1 MKKQDLKSLV
11 TSFPILRESIFIVL
25 LGLASISFI
34 SLISYDITD
43 PGFNTTGADDG
54 VNNYIG
60 LFGAYFSSFLFSFF
74 GLASYFLPLL
84 FLSAGITLIKGS
96 VSKIDRSLIIIRV
109 ASFCILLLSSSTLF
123 SIHVGT
129 SGYPEGSGGIS
140 GLLASAWFIEILGM
154 TGSTV
159 ILMAMMLSFLPL
171 MIGFSWLSVADSV
184 GTLLLYLMNK
194 IFELFSLLLSTL
206 QGQLKER
213 AIKKAQ
219 TTKHE
224 ISEAIKKPL
233 KEKVV
238 NKIKKNAKKKEPKI
252 KIEKSAPPIEESKK
266 ASEQRQ
272 VKMFDSS
279 IESIIP
285 DLNLLDE
292 APVQQQG
299 ASKESLEA
307 LSSLLEL
314 KLKDFGITA
323 TVEEVLPGPIVTRFE
338 INPAAGV
345 KVNQI
350 SNLSKDLAR
359 SLSVSSVR
367 IVEVIEGKSFI
378 GIEIPNEKRD
388 LVTLGEIL
396 RSRTFEDFSS
406 PLTIALGKDIAGNP
420 IVADLQKMP
429 HLLIA
434 GTTGSGKSV
443 GINAMIISLLYKSTP
458 RDVRMILIDPKM
470 LELSVYE
477 GIPHLLSPVV
487 TDMKQAANALRW
499 CVVEMERRYKL
510 MSKLKVRNLK
520 GLNQKIEDAIASGQP
535 IKDPLFDPTK
545 EVQTTENIEAP
556 DLEPQ
561 PNIVV
566 VVDEL
571 ADMMITVGKKVEQLI
586 SRLAAKARASGIHMI
601 IATQRPSVDV
611 ITGLIKANIPSRIA
625 FQVSAKVD
633 SRTILDQM
641 GAENLLGNG
650 DMLYIPPGSSTP
662 ARVHGAFV
670 SDEEVNAVS
679 ADLQSK
685 SQPVFIDE
693 VTSGQMETP
702 IPGDVSSSDGDGDSE
717 ADPLFDEAVALVTES
732 RNASIS
738 SVQRKLRIG
747 YNRAARIVEK
757 MEEIGIV
764 GELESNGRREVLAP
778 PPPEV

>member
-1 MKKQDLKSLV
+1 M
-11 TSFPILRESIFIVL
+11 TSFSMIRESIFIVL

-34 SLISYDITD
+34 SLVSYDISD
-43 PGFNTTGADDG
+43 PGFSTTGSSDG

-74 GLASYFLPLL
+74 GIASYFLPVL
-84 FLSAGITLIKGS
+84 FLSAGVTLIKTS
-96 VSKIDRSLIIIRV
+96 VNKIDKSLVIIRV
-109 ASFCILLLSSSTLF
+109 FSFLMLLLSSSTLF
-123 SIHVGT
+123 SIHIGIN
-129 SGYPEGSGGIS
+129 SFPEGSGGVS
-140 GLLASAWFIEILGM
+140 GLLISAWFIQKLGL

-159 ILMAMMLSFLPL
+159 LLMALILSFLPL
-171 MIGFSWLSVADSV
+171 MVGFSYIKVADFI
-184 GTLLLYLMNK
+184 GTFLLLLMKK
-194 IFELFSLLLSTL
+194 IFDLVSKFSSTM
-206 QGQLKER
+206 KEKQNER
-213 AIKKAQ
+213 VKKKAE
-219 TTKHE
+219 KPIKE
-224 ISEAIKKPL
+224 IKEPIKKPL

-238 NKIKKNAKKKEPKI
+238 NRLKKGSKKKESNI
-252 KIEKSAPPIEESKK
+252 KIEKSAPPIEESKR
-266 ASEQRQ
+266 AAEQRQ
-272 VKMFDSS
+272 AKLFDSS
-279 IESIIP
+279 SESIIP
-285 DLNLLDE
+285 DLNLLNE
-292 APVQQQG
+292 APAQQQG
-299 ASKESLEA
+299 ASKDSLEA

-323 TVEEVLPGPIVTRFE
+323 TVEEILPGPIVTRFE
-338 INPAAGV
+338 INPAPGV
-345 KVNQI
+345 KVSQI

-388 LVTLGEIL
+388 LVVLGEIL
-396 RSRTFEDFSS
+396 RSRTFEDYSS
-406 PLTIALGKDIAGNP
+406 SLTIALGKDIAGNP

-443 GINAMIISLLYKSTP
+443 GINAMIISLLYKSSP

-470 LELSVYE
+470 LELSVYG
-477 GIPHLLSPVV
+477 GIPHLLCPVV
-487 TDMKQAANALRW
+487 TDMKEAANALRW

-535 IKDPLFDPTK
+535 IKDPLFDPKK
-545 EVQTTENIEAP
+545 EVQTTENIEPP
-556 DLEPQ
+556 DLEPL

-650 DMLYIPPGSSTP
+650 DMLYIPPGSSSP
-662 ARVHGAFV
+662 VRVHGAFV
-670 SDEEVNAVS
+670 SDDEVNAVS
-679 ADLQSK
+679 GDLQSK

-693 VTSGQMETP
+693 VTSGQLETP
-702 IPGDVSSSDGDGDSE
+702 IPGEAQSNDGDSDSE
-717 ADPLFDEAVALVTES
+717 SDPLFDEAVALVTES

-764 GELESNGRREVLAP
+764 GELESNGKREVLAP
-778 PPPEV
+778 PPPED

>member
-1 MKKQDLKSLV
+1 M
-11 TSFPILRESIFIVL
+11 LRESVFIVL
-25 LGLASISFI
+25 LGLGLISFI
-34 SLISYDITD
+34 SLVSYDITD
-43 PGFNTTGADDG
+43 PGFSTTGTS
-54 VNNYIG
+54 VELNNYIG

-84 FLSAGITLIKGS
+84 FLSAGINLISSDRKKINRS
-96 VSKIDRSLIIIRV
+96 VIVIRV
-109 ASFCILLLSSSTLF
+109 LSFFILLLSSSTLF
-123 SIHVGT
+123 SIHIGIN
-129 SGYPEGSGGIS
+129 GFPEGSGGVL
-140 GLLASAWFIEILGM
+140 GLLVSAWFIESLGL

-159 ILMAMMLSFLPL
+159 ILVAMILSFMPL
-171 MIGFSWLSVADSV
+171 MIGFSWLKV
-184 GTLLLYLMNK
+184 GDFIGIHLLYLMDK
-194 IFELFSLLLSTL
+194 IAEILSKLLSAT
-206 QGQLKER
+206 QGRLKEN
-213 AIKKAQ
+213 AIKKEQ
-219 TTKHE
+219 TSQKDPIE
-224 ISEAIKKPL
+224 SIKKPL

-238 NKIKKNAKKKEPKI
+238 QKIKQSAKKKETNI
-252 KIEKSAPPIEESKK
+252 KIEKSAPPIEESKR

-279 IESIIP
+279 TESIIP
-285 DLNLLDE
+285 DLNLLNE
-292 APVQQQG
+292 APAQQQG
-299 ASKESLEA
+299 ASKESIEA

-314 KLKDFGITA
+314 KLKDFGIIA
-323 TVEEVLPGPIVTRFE
+323 TVEEVLKGPIVTRFE

-345 KVNQI
+345 KVSQI

-367 IVEVIEGKSFI
+367 VVEVIEGKSFI
-378 GIEIPNEKRD
+378 GIEIPNETRD

-406 PLTIALGKDIAGNP
+406 SLTIALGKDIAGNP

-443 GINAMIISLLYKSTP
+443 GINAIIISLLYKSTP
-458 RDVRMILIDPKM
+458 RNVRMILIDPKM

-477 GIPHLLSPVV
+477 GIPHLLCPVV

-520 GLNQKIEDAIASGQP
+520 GLNQKIEDAIASGKP
-535 IKDPLFDPTK
+535 IKDPLFDPKK

-556 DLEPQ
+556 DLEPL

-571 ADMMITVGKKVEQLI
+571 SDLMIQVGKKVEQLI

-662 ARVHGAFV
+662 GRVHGAFV

-679 ADLQSK
+679 DDLQSK
-685 SQPVFIDE
+685 SQPIFNDE
-693 VTSGQMETP
+693 VTSGQLDTP
-702 IPGDVSSSDGDGDSE
+702 IPGDATSSGGEGDSE
-717 ADPLFDEAVALVTES
+717 SDPLFDEAVALVTES

-778 PPPEV
+778 PPPED

>member
-1 MKKQDLKSLV
+1 M
-11 TSFPILRESIFIVL
+11 TSFSILRESIFIVL

-34 SLISYDITD
+34 SLFSYDIND
-43 PGFNTTGADDG
+43 AGFNTTGSNSE

-84 FLSAGITLIKGS
+84 FLSAGITLIQGA
-96 VSKIDRSLIIIRV
+96 VSKIDRALIVIRV
-109 ASFCILLLSSSTLF
+109 LSFFILLISSSTLF
-123 SIHVGT
+123 SIHIGLDNL
-129 SGYPEGSGGIS
+129 SEGSGGIT
-140 GLLASAWFIEILGM
+140 GLLFSSWFIENLGL

-159 ILMAMMLSFLPL
+159 ILMAVILSFLPL
-171 MIGFSWLSVADSV
+171 MVGFSWLKVSDFLGVH
-184 GTLLLYLMNK
+184 LIKFINK
-194 IFELFSLLLSTL
+194 TFEVFSKLLSMI
-206 QGQLKER
+206 QDKKKER
-213 AIKKAQ
+213 LKNKAQ
-219 TTKHE
+219 APK
-224 ISEAIKKPL
+224 SELKKEIKKPL

-238 NKIKKNAKKKEPKI
+238 NKLKKSSNKIETKI
-252 KIEKSAPPIEESKK
+252 KIEKTAPPIEESKK
-266 ASEQRQ
+266 ATEQRQ

-279 IESIIP
+279 SESIIP
-285 DLNLLDE
+285 DLSILNE
-292 APVQQQG
+292 APAQQQG

-307 LSSLLEL
+307 LSGLLEL

-338 INPAAGV
+338 INPAPGV
-345 KVNQI
+345 KVSQI

-378 GIEIPNEKRD
+378 GIEIPNEQRD
-388 LVTLGEIL
+388 LVVLGEIL
-396 RSRTFEDFSS
+396 RSKTFEDFSS

-470 LELSVYE
+470 LELSVYG
-477 GIPHLLSPVV
+477 GIPHLLCPVV
-487 TDMKQAANALRW
+487 TDMKEAANALRW

-520 GLNQKIEDAIASGQP
+520 GLNQKIEDAIASGEP
-535 IKDPLFDPTK
+535 IKDPLFDPKK
-545 EVQTTENIEAP
+545 EVQTTDNIEPP
-556 DLEPQ
+556 DLEPL

-650 DMLYIPPGSSTP
+650 DMLYIPPGSSSP
-662 ARVHGAFV
+662 VRVHGAFV
-670 SDEEVNAVS
+670 SDDEVNAVS
-679 ADLQSK
+679 GDLQSK

-693 VTSGQMETP
+693 VTTGQLETP
-702 IPGDVSSSDGDGDSE
+702 IPGEAPSTDADGDSE
-717 ADPLFDEAVALVTES
+717 SDPLFDEAVALVTES

-764 GELESNGRREVLAP
+764 GELESNGKREVLAP
-778 PPPEV
+778 PPPEN

>member
-1 MKKQDLKSLV
+1 M
-11 TSFPILRESIFIVL
+11 IRESIFIVL

-34 SLISYDITD
+34 SLVSYDISD
-43 PGFNTTGADDG
+43 PGFSTTGSSDG

-74 GLASYFLPLL
+74 GIASYFLPVL
-84 FLSAGITLIKGS
+84 FLSAGVTLIKTS
-96 VSKIDRSLIIIRV
+96 VNKIDKSLVIIRV
-109 ASFCILLLSSSTLF
+109 VSFLMLLLSSSTLF
-123 SIHVGT
+123 SIHIGIN
-129 SGYPEGSGGIS
+129 SFPEGSGGVS
-140 GLLASAWFIEILGM
+140 GLLISAWFIQKLGL

-159 ILMAMMLSFLPL
+159 LLMALILSFLPL
-171 MIGFSWLSVADSV
+171 MVGFSYIKVADFI
-184 GTLLLYLMNK
+184 GTFLLLLMKK
-194 IFELFSLLLSTL
+194 IFDLVSKFSSTI
-206 QGQLKER
+206 KEKQNER
-213 AIKKAQ
+213 IKKKAE
-219 TTKHE
+219 KPIKE
-224 ISEAIKKPL
+224 IKEPIKKPL

-238 NKIKKNAKKKEPKI
+238 NKLKKGSKKKESNI
-252 KIEKSAPPIEESKK
+252 KIEKSAPPIEESKR
-266 ASEQRQ
+266 AAEQRQ
-272 VKMFDSS
+272 AKLFDSS
-279 IESIIP
+279 SESIIP
-285 DLNLLDE
+285 DLNLLNE
-292 APVQQQG
+292 APAQQQG
-299 ASKESLEA
+299 ASKDSLEA

-323 TVEEVLPGPIVTRFE
+323 TVEEILPGPIVTRFE
-338 INPAAGV
+338 INPAPGV
-345 KVNQI
+345 KVSQI

-388 LVTLGEIL
+388 LVVLGEIL
-396 RSRTFEDFSS
+396 RSRTFEDYSS
-406 PLTIALGKDIAGNP
+406 SLTIALGKDIAGNP

-443 GINAMIISLLYKSTP
+443 GINAMIISLLYKSSP

-470 LELSVYE
+470 LELSVYG
-477 GIPHLLSPVV
+477 GIPHLLCPVV
-487 TDMKQAANALRW
+487 TDMKEAANALRW

-535 IKDPLFDPTK
+535 IKDPLFDPKK
-545 EVQTTENIEAP
+545 EVQTTENIEPP
-556 DLEPQ
+556 DLEPL

-650 DMLYIPPGSSTP
+650 DMLYIPPGSSSP
-662 ARVHGAFV
+662 VRVHGAFV
-670 SDEEVNAVS
+670 SDDEVNAVS
-679 ADLQSK
+679 GDLQSK

-693 VTSGQMETP
+693 VTSGQLETP
-702 IPGDVSSSDGDGDSE
+702 IPGEAQSNDGDSDSE
-717 ADPLFDEAVALVTES
+717 SDPLFDEAVALVTES

-764 GELESNGRREVLAP
+764 GELESNGKREVLAP
-778 PPPEV
+778 PPPED

>member
-1 MKKQDLKSLV
+1 M
-11 TSFPILRESIFIVL
+11 TSFSILRESIFIVL
-25 LGLASISFI
+25 LGFASISFI
-34 SLISYDITD
+34 SLLSYDLSD
-43 PGFNTTGADDG
+43 PGFNTTGTNEG

-60 LFGAYFSSFLFSFF
+60 VFGAYFSSFLFSFF

-84 FLSAGITLIKGS
+84 FLSAGITLIKDA
-96 VSKIDRSLIIIRV
+96 VSKIDRTLIAIRV
-109 ASFCILLLSSSTLF
+109 VSFLVLLLSSSTLF
-123 SIHVGT
+123 SIHIGLDAF
-129 SGYPEGSGGIS
+129 PEGSGGIS
-140 GLLASAWFIEILGM
+140 GLLVSGWFIENLGL

-159 ILMAMMLSFLPL
+159 ILMAMILSFLPL
-171 MIGFSWLSVADSV
+171 MIGFSWLKVADFIGV
-184 GTLLLYLMNK
+184 HLLLLINK
-194 IFELFSLLLSTL
+194 ILDLFSELLSGI
-206 QGQLKER
+206 QEKQKESS
-213 AIKKAQ
+213 IKKVSTA
-219 TTKHE
+219 K
-224 ISEAIKKPL
+224 SEAEEPLKKPL
-233 KEKVV
+233 KEKMVD
-238 NKIKKNAKKKEPKI
+238 KLKKSAKKKESKI

-266 ASEQRQ
+266 VTEQRQ

-279 IESIIP
+279 SESIIP
-285 DLNLLDE
+285 DLNLLDK
-292 APVQQQG
+292 ATAQQQG

-314 KLKDFGITA
+314 KLKDFGIIA

-338 INPAAGV
+338 INPAPGV
-345 KVNQI
+345 KVSQI

-367 IVEVIEGKSFI
+367 VVEVIEGKSFV

-396 RSRTFEDFSS
+396 RSKTFEEFSS

-443 GINAMIISLLYKSTP
+443 GINAMIISLIYKSTP
-458 RDVRMILIDPKM
+458 KDVRMILIDPKM
-470 LELSVYE
+470 LELSVYG
-477 GIPHLLSPVV
+477 GIPHLLCPVV
-487 TDMKQAANALRW
+487 TDMKEAANALRW

-535 IKDPLFDPTK
+535 IKDPLFDPKK
-545 EVQTTENIEAP
+545 EVQTTENIEPP
-556 DLEPQ
+556 DLEPV

-662 ARVHGAFV
+662 GRVHGAFV

-679 ADLQSK
+679 TDLQSK

-702 IPGDVSSSDGDGDSE
+702 IPGDAPTSDSEGDSE
-717 ADPLFDEAVALVTES
+717 KDPLFDEAVALVTES

-764 GELESNGRREVLAP
+764 GELESNGKREVLAP
-778 PPPEV
+778 PPPED

>member
-1 MKKQDLKSLV
+1 M
-11 TSFPILRESIFIVL
+11 LRESVFIVL
-25 LGLASISFI
+25 LGLGLISFI
-34 SLISYDITD
+34 SLVSYDITD
-43 PGFNTTGADDG
+43 PGFSTTGTS
-54 VNNYIG
+54 VELNNYIG

-84 FLSAGITLIKGS
+84 FLSAGIHLISGDRNKINGS
-96 VSKIDRSLIIIRV
+96 VIAIRV
-109 ASFCILLLSSSTLF
+109 LSFFVLLLSSSTLF
-123 SIHVGT
+123 SIHIGIN
-129 SGYPEGSGGIS
+129 GFPEGSGGVL
-140 GLLASAWFIEILGM
+140 GLLVSAWFIESLGL

-159 ILMAMMLSFLPL
+159 ILVAMILSFMPL
-171 MIGFSWLSVADSV
+171 MIGFSWLKV
-184 GTLLLYLMNK
+184 GDFIGIHLLYLMGK
-194 IFELFSLLLSTL
+194 IADILSKLLSAI
-206 QGQLKER
+206 QGRLKER
-213 AIKKAQ
+213 ARKKEQASQKDPIK
-219 TTKHE
+219 
-224 ISEAIKKPL
+224 SIKKPL

-238 NKIKKNAKKKEPKI
+238 QKIKQSAKKKETNI
-252 KIEKSAPPIEESKK
+252 KIEKSAPPIEESKR

-279 IESIIP
+279 TDSIIP
-285 DLNLLDE
+285 DLNLLNE
-292 APVQQQG
+292 APAQQQG
-299 ASKESLEA
+299 ASKESIEA

-314 KLKDFGITA
+314 KLKDFGIIA
-323 TVEEVLPGPIVTRFE
+323 TVEEVLKGPIVTRFE

-345 KVNQI
+345 KVSQI

-367 IVEVIEGKSFI
+367 VVEVIEGKSFI
-378 GIEIPNEKRD
+378 GIEIPNETRD

-396 RSRTFEDFSS
+396 RSRTFEDRSS
-406 PLTIALGKDIAGNP
+406 SLTIALGKDIAGNP

-443 GINAMIISLLYKSTP
+443 GINAIIISLLYKSTP
-458 RDVRMILIDPKM
+458 RNVRMILIDPKM

-477 GIPHLLSPVV
+477 GIPHLLCPVV

-535 IKDPLFDPTK
+535 IKDPLFDPKK

-556 DLEPQ
+556 DLEPL

-571 ADMMITVGKKVEQLI
+571 SDLMIQVGKKVEQLI

-662 ARVHGAFV
+662 GRVHGAFV

-679 ADLQSK
+679 DDLQSK
-685 SQPVFIDE
+685 SQPIFNDE
-693 VTSGQMETP
+693 VTSGQLETP
-702 IPGDVSSSDGDGDSE
+702 IPGDAPTSGGEGDSE
-717 ADPLFDEAVALVTES
+717 SDPLFDEAVALVTES

-778 PPPEV
+778 PPPED

>member
-1 MKKQDLKSLV
+1 M

-34 SLISYDITD
+34 SLISYGITD

-443 GINAMIISLLYKSTP
+443 G
-458 RDVRMILIDPKM
+458 
-470 LELSVYE
+470 
-477 GIPHLLSPVV
+477 
-487 TDMKQAANALRW
+487 
-499 CVVEMERRYKL
+499 
-510 MSKLKVRNLK
+510 
-520 GLNQKIEDAIASGQP
+520 
-535 IKDPLFDPTK
+535 
-545 EVQTTENIEAP
+545 
-556 DLEPQ
+556 
-561 PNIVV
+561 
-566 VVDEL
+566 
-571 ADMMITVGKKVEQLI
+571 
-586 SRLAAKARASGIHMI
+586 
-601 IATQRPSVDV
+601 
-611 ITGLIKANIPSRIA
+611 
-625 FQVSAKVD
+625 
-633 SRTILDQM
+633 
-641 GAENLLGNG
+641 
-650 DMLYIPPGSSTP
+650 
-662 ARVHGAFV
+662 
-670 SDEEVNAVS
+670 
-679 ADLQSK
+679 
-685 SQPVFIDE
+685 
-693 VTSGQMETP
+693 
-702 IPGDVSSSDGDGDSE
+702 
-717 ADPLFDEAVALVTES
+717 
-732 RNASIS
+732 
-738 SVQRKLRIG
+738 
-747 YNRAARIVEK
+747 
-757 MEEIGIV
+757 
-764 GELESNGRREVLAP
+764 
-778 PPPEV
+778 

>member
-1 MKKQDLKSLV
+1 M
-11 TSFPILRESIFIVL
+11 
-25 LGLASISFI
+25 
-34 SLISYDITD
+34 
-43 PGFNTTGADDG
+43 
-54 VNNYIG
+54 
-60 LFGAYFSSFLFSFF
+60 
-74 GLASYFLPLL
+74 
-84 FLSAGITLIKGS
+84 
-96 VSKIDRSLIIIRV
+96 
-109 ASFCILLLSSSTLF
+109 ILLRNLN
-123 SIHVGT
+123 
-129 SGYPEGSGGIS
+129 
-140 GLLASAWFIEILGM
+140 LL
-154 TGSTV
+154 
-159 ILMAMMLSFLPL
+159 
-171 MIGFSWLSVADSV
+171 
-184 GTLLLYLMNK
+184 
-194 IFELFSLLLSTL
+194 
-206 QGQLKER
+206 
-213 AIKKAQ
+213 
-219 TTKHE
+219 
-224 ISEAIKKPL
+224 
-233 KEKVV
+233 
-238 NKIKKNAKKKEPKI
+238 KKKESKI

-266 ASEQRQ
+266 VTEQRQ

-279 IESIIP
+279 SESIIP
-285 DLNLLDE
+285 DLNLLDK
-292 APVQQQG
+292 APAQQQG
-299 ASKESLEA
+299 LSKESLEA

-314 KLKDFGITA
+314 KLKDFGIIA

-338 INPAAGV
+338 ISPAPGV
-345 KVNQI
+345 KVSQI

-367 IVEVIEGKSFI
+367 VVEVIEGKSFV

-396 RSRTFEDFSS
+396 RSKTFEEFSS

-458 RDVRMILIDPKM
+458 KDVRMILIDPKM
-470 LELSVYE
+470 LELSVYG
-477 GIPHLLSPVV
+477 GIPHLLCPVV
-487 TDMKQAANALRW
+487 TDMKEAANALRW

-535 IKDPLFDPTK
+535 IKDPLFDPKK
-545 EVQTTENIEAP
+545 EVQTTENIEPP
-556 DLEPQ
+556 DLEPV

-650 DMLYIPPGSSTP
+650 DMLYIPPGSSSP
-662 ARVHGAFV
+662 GRVHGAFV

-693 VTSGQMETP
+693 VTSGQLETP
-702 IPGDVSSSDGDGDSE
+702 IPGEASSSNGDDDSE
-717 ADPLFDEAVALVTES
+717 SDPLFDEAVALVTES

-764 GELESNGRREVLAP
+764 GELESNGKREVLAP
-778 PPPEV
+778 PPPED

>member
-1 MKKQDLKSLV
+1 MVDKLKK
-11 TSFPILRESIFIVL
+11 
-25 LGLASISFI
+25 
-34 SLISYDITD
+34 
-43 PGFNTTGADDG
+43 
-54 VNNYIG
+54 
-60 LFGAYFSSFLFSFF
+60 
-74 GLASYFLPLL
+74 
-84 FLSAGITLIKGS
+84 
-96 VSKIDRSLIIIRV
+96 
-109 ASFCILLLSSSTLF
+109 ST
-123 SIHVGT
+123 
-129 SGYPEGSGGIS
+129 
-140 GLLASAWFIEILGM
+140 
-154 TGSTV
+154 
-159 ILMAMMLSFLPL
+159 
-171 MIGFSWLSVADSV
+171 
-184 GTLLLYLMNK
+184 
-194 IFELFSLLLSTL
+194 
-206 QGQLKER
+206 
-213 AIKKAQ
+213 
-219 TTKHE
+219 
-224 ISEAIKKPL
+224 
-233 KEKVV
+233 
-238 NKIKKNAKKKEPKI
+238 KKKESKI

-266 ASEQRQ
+266 VTEQRQ

-279 IESIIP
+279 SKSIIP
-285 DLNLLDE
+285 DLNLLDK
-292 APVQQQG
+292 APAQQQG

-314 KLKDFGITA
+314 KLKDFGIIA

-338 INPAAGV
+338 INPAPGV
-345 KVNQI
+345 KVSQI

-367 IVEVIEGKSFI
+367 VVEVIEGKSFV

-396 RSRTFEDFSS
+396 RSKTFEEFSS

-458 RDVRMILIDPKM
+458 KDVRMILIDPKM
-470 LELSVYE
+470 LELSVYG
-477 GIPHLLSPVV
+477 GIPHLLCPVV
-487 TDMKQAANALRW
+487 TDMKEAANALRW

-535 IKDPLFDPTK
+535 IKDPLFDPKK
-545 EVQTTENIEAP
+545 EVQTTENIEPP
-556 DLEPQ
+556 DLEPV

-662 ARVHGAFV
+662 GRVHGAFV

-679 ADLQSK
+679 TDLQSK

-702 IPGDVSSSDGDGDSE
+702 IPGDAPTSDSEGDSE
-717 ADPLFDEAVALVTES
+717 KDPLFDEAVALVTES

-764 GELESNGRREVLAP
+764 GELESNGKREVLAP
-778 PPPEV
+778 PPPED

>member
-1 MKKQDLKSLV
+1 M
-11 TSFPILRESIFIVL
+11 LRESVFIVL
-25 LGLASISFI
+25 LGLGLISFI
-34 SLISYDITD
+34 SLVSYDITD
-43 PGFNTTGADDG
+43 PGFSTTGTS
-54 VNNYIG
+54 VELNNYIG

-84 FLSAGITLIKGS
+84 FLSAGINLISSDRKKINRS
-96 VSKIDRSLIIIRV
+96 VIAIRV
-109 ASFCILLLSSSTLF
+109 LSFFILLLSSSTLF
-123 SIHVGT
+123 SIHIGIN
-129 SGYPEGSGGIS
+129 GFPEGSGGVL
-140 GLLASAWFIEILGM
+140 GLLVSAWFIESLGL

-159 ILMAMMLSFLPL
+159 ILVAMILSFMPL
-171 MIGFSWLSVADSV
+171 MIGFSWLKV
-184 GTLLLYLMNK
+184 GDFIGIHLLYLMGK
-194 IFELFSLLLSTL
+194 IADILSKLLSAIR
-206 QGQLKER
+206 GRLKEK
-213 AIKKAQ
+213 AKKKEQASQKDPIK
-219 TTKHE
+219 
-224 ISEAIKKPL
+224 SIKKPL

-238 NKIKKNAKKKEPKI
+238 QKIKQSAKKKETNI
-252 KIEKSAPPIEESKK
+252 KIEKSAPPIEESKR

-279 IESIIP
+279 TDSIIP
-285 DLNLLDE
+285 DLNLLNE
-292 APVQQQG
+292 APAQQQG
-299 ASKESLEA
+299 ASKESIEA

-314 KLKDFGITA
+314 KLKDFGIIA
-323 TVEEVLPGPIVTRFE
+323 TVEEVLKGPIVTRFE

-345 KVNQI
+345 KVSQI

-367 IVEVIEGKSFI
+367 VVEVIEGKSFI
-378 GIEIPNEKRD
+378 GIEIPNETRD

-396 RSRTFEDFSS
+396 RSRTFEDRSS
-406 PLTIALGKDIAGNP
+406 SLTIALGKDIAGNP

-443 GINAMIISLLYKSTP
+443 GINAIIISLLYKSTP
-458 RDVRMILIDPKM
+458 RNVRMILIDPKM

-477 GIPHLLSPVV
+477 GIPHLLCPVV

-520 GLNQKIEDAIASGQP
+520 GLNQKIEDAIASGKP
-535 IKDPLFDPTK
+535 IKDPLFDPKK

-556 DLEPQ
+556 DLEPL

-571 ADMMITVGKKVEQLI
+571 SDLMIQVGKKVEQLI

-662 ARVHGAFV
+662 GRVHGAFV

-679 ADLQSK
+679 DDLQSK
-685 SQPVFIDE
+685 SQPIFNDE
-693 VTSGQMETP
+693 VTSGQLDTP
-702 IPGDVSSSDGDGDSE
+702 IPGDATSSGGEGDSE
-717 ADPLFDEAVALVTES
+717 SDPLFDEAVALVTES

-778 PPPEV
+778 PPPED

>member
-1 MKKQDLKSLV
+1 M
-11 TSFPILRESIFIVL
+11 TSFSMIRESIFIVL

-34 SLISYDITD
+34 SLVSYDISD
-43 PGFNTTGADDG
+43 PGFSTTGSSDG

-74 GLASYFLPLL
+74 GIASYFLPVL
-84 FLSAGITLIKGS
+84 FLSAGVTLIKTS
-96 VSKIDRSLIIIRV
+96 VNKIDKSLVIIRV
-109 ASFCILLLSSSTLF
+109 VSFLMLLLSSSTLF
-123 SIHVGT
+123 SIHIGIN
-129 SGYPEGSGGIS
+129 SFPEGSGGVS
-140 GLLASAWFIEILGM
+140 GLLISAWFIQKLGL

-159 ILMAMMLSFLPL
+159 FLMALILSFLPL
-171 MIGFSWLSVADSV
+171 MVGFSYIKVADFI
-184 GTLLLYLMNK
+184 GTFLLLLMKK
-194 IFELFSLLLSTL
+194 IFDLLSKFSSTM
-206 QGQLKER
+206 KEKQNER
-213 AIKKAQ
+213 IKKKAE
-219 TTKHE
+219 KPIKE
-224 ISEAIKKPL
+224 IKEPIKKPL

-238 NKIKKNAKKKEPKI
+238 NKLKKGSKKKESNI
-252 KIEKSAPPIEESKK
+252 KIEKSAPPIEESKR
-266 ASEQRQ
+266 AAEQRQ
-272 VKMFDSS
+272 AKLFDSS
-279 IESIIP
+279 SESIIP
-285 DLNLLDE
+285 DLNLLNE
-292 APVQQQG
+292 APAQQQG
-299 ASKESLEA
+299 ASKDSLEA

-323 TVEEVLPGPIVTRFE
+323 TVEEILPGPIVTRFE
-338 INPAAGV
+338 INPAPGV
-345 KVNQI
+345 KVSQI

-388 LVTLGEIL
+388 LVVLGEIL
-396 RSRTFEDFSS
+396 RSRTFEDYSS
-406 PLTIALGKDIAGNP
+406 SLTIALGKDIAGNP

-443 GINAMIISLLYKSTP
+443 GINAMIISLLYKSSP

-470 LELSVYE
+470 LELSVYG
-477 GIPHLLSPVV
+477 GIPHLLCPVV
-487 TDMKQAANALRW
+487 TDMKEAANALRW

-535 IKDPLFDPTK
+535 IKDPLFDPKK
-545 EVQTTENIEAP
+545 EVQTTENIEPP
-556 DLEPQ
+556 DLEPL

-650 DMLYIPPGSSTP
+650 DMLYIPPGSSSP
-662 ARVHGAFV
+662 VRVHGAFV
-670 SDEEVNAVS
+670 SDDEVNAVS
-679 ADLQSK
+679 GDLQSK

-693 VTSGQMETP
+693 VTSGQLETP
-702 IPGDVSSSDGDGDSE
+702 IPGEAQSNDGDSDSE
-717 ADPLFDEAVALVTES
+717 SDPLFDEAVALVTES

-764 GELESNGRREVLAP
+764 GELESNGKREVLAP
-778 PPPEV
+778 PPPED

>member
-1 MKKQDLKSLV
+1 M
-11 TSFPILRESIFIVL
+11 L
-25 LGLASISFI
+25 LI
-34 SLISYDITD
+34 
-43 PGFNTTGADDG
+43 
-54 VNNYIG
+54 
-60 LFGAYFSSFLFSFF
+60 
-74 GLASYFLPLL
+74 
-84 FLSAGITLIKGS
+84 
-96 VSKIDRSLIIIRV
+96 
-109 ASFCILLLSSSTLF
+109 SSSTLF
-123 SIHVGT
+123 SIHIGLEKL
-129 SGYPEGSGGIS
+129 SEGSGGIT
-140 GLLASAWFIEILGM
+140 GLLIASWFIENLGL

-159 ILMAMMLSFLPL
+159 ILVALILSFLPL
-171 MIGFSWLSVADSV
+171 MVGFSWLKVADFL
-184 GTLLLYLMNK
+184 GTHLIVIINK
-194 IFELFSLLLSTL
+194 AFELFSKFLSVI
-206 QGQLKER
+206 QDKKKER
-213 AIKKAQ
+213 SINKAQ
-219 TTKHE
+219 KPKPE
-224 ISEAIKKPL
+224 ENQEVKKPL
-233 KEKVV
+233 KEQVV
-238 NKIKKNAKKKEPKI
+238 SKLKKTSKKKESKI
-252 KIEKSAPPIEESKK
+252 RIEKSAPPIEESKK

-279 IESIIP
+279 SESIIP
-285 DLNLLDE
+285 DLSLLDE
-292 APVQQQG
+292 ASVQQQG

-338 INPAAGV
+338 INPAPGV
-345 KVNQI
+345 KVSQI

-359 SLSVSSVR
+359 SLSVTSVR
-367 IVEVIEGKSFI
+367 VVEVIEGKSFI

-388 LVTLGEIL
+388 IVVLGEIL
-396 RSRTFEDFSS
+396 RSRTFEDNSS

-470 LELSVYE
+470 LELSVYG
-477 GIPHLLSPVV
+477 GIPHLLCPVV
-487 TDMKQAANALRW
+487 TDMKEAANALRW

-520 GLNQKIEDAIASGQP
+520 GLNQKIEEAIASGQP
-535 IKDPLFDPTK
+535 IKDPLFDPKK
-545 EVQTTENIEAP
+545 EVKTSENIEPP
-556 DLEPQ
+556 DLEPL

-650 DMLYIPPGSSTP
+650 DMLYIPPGSSSP

-693 VTSGQMETP
+693 VTSGQLETP
-702 IPGDVSSSDGDGDSE
+702 IPGEASGSNSDDDSE
-717 ADPLFDEAVALVTES
+717 SDPLFDEAVALVTES

-764 GELESNGRREVLAP
+764 GELESNGKREVLAP
-778 PPPEV
+778 PPPED

>member
-1 MKKQDLKSLV
+1 M
-11 TSFPILRESIFIVL
+11 IRESIFIVL

-34 SLISYDITD
+34 SLVSYDISD
-43 PGFNTTGADDG
+43 PGFSTTGSSDG

-74 GLASYFLPLL
+74 GIASYFLPVL
-84 FLSAGITLIKGS
+84 FLSAGVTLIKTS
-96 VSKIDRSLIIIRV
+96 VNKIDKSLVIIRV
-109 ASFCILLLSSSTLF
+109 VSFLMLLLSSSTLF
-123 SIHVGT
+123 SIHIGIN
-129 SGYPEGSGGIS
+129 SFPEGSGGVS
-140 GLLASAWFIEILGM
+140 GLLISAWFIQKLGL

-159 ILMAMMLSFLPL
+159 LLMALILSFLPL
-171 MIGFSWLSVADSV
+171 MVGFSYIKVADFI
-184 GTLLLYLMNK
+184 GTFLLLLMKK
-194 IFELFSLLLSTL
+194 IFDLVSKFSSTM
-206 QGQLKER
+206 KEKQNER
-213 AIKKAQ
+213 VKKKAE
-219 TTKHE
+219 KPIKE
-224 ISEAIKKPL
+224 IKEPIKKPL

-238 NKIKKNAKKKEPKI
+238 NKLKKGSKKKESNI
-252 KIEKSAPPIEESKK
+252 KIEKSAPPIEESKR
-266 ASEQRQ
+266 AAEQRQ
-272 VKMFDSS
+272 AKLFDSS
-279 IESIIP
+279 SESIIP
-285 DLNLLDE
+285 DLNLLNE
-292 APVQQQG
+292 APAQQQG
-299 ASKESLEA
+299 ASKDSLEA

-323 TVEEVLPGPIVTRFE
+323 TVEEILPGPIVTRFE
-338 INPAAGV
+338 INPAPGV
-345 KVNQI
+345 KVSQI

-388 LVTLGEIL
+388 LVVLGEIL
-396 RSRTFEDFSS
+396 RSRTFEDYSS
-406 PLTIALGKDIAGNP
+406 SLTIALGKDIAGNP

-443 GINAMIISLLYKSTP
+443 GINAMIISLLYKSSP

-470 LELSVYE
+470 LELSVYG
-477 GIPHLLSPVV
+477 GIPHLLCPVV
-487 TDMKQAANALRW
+487 TDMKEAANALRW

-535 IKDPLFDPTK
+535 IKDPLFDPKK
-545 EVQTTENIEAP
+545 EVQTTENIEPP
-556 DLEPQ
+556 DLEPL

-650 DMLYIPPGSSTP
+650 DMLYIPPGSSSP
-662 ARVHGAFV
+662 VRVHGAFV
-670 SDEEVNAVS
+670 SDDEVNAVS
-679 ADLQSK
+679 GDLQSK

-693 VTSGQMETP
+693 VTSGQLETP
-702 IPGDVSSSDGDGDSE
+702 IPGEAQSNDGDSDSE
-717 ADPLFDEAVALVTES
+717 SDPLFDEAVALVTES

-764 GELESNGRREVLAP
+764 GELESNGKREVLAP
-778 PPPEV
+778 PPPED

>member
-1 MKKQDLKSLV
+1 M
-11 TSFPILRESIFIVL
+11 TSFSMIRESIFIVL

-34 SLISYDITD
+34 SLVSYDISD
-43 PGFNTTGADDG
+43 PGFSTTGSSDG

-74 GLASYFLPLL
+74 GIASYFLPVL
-84 FLSAGITLIKGS
+84 FLSAGVTLIKTS
-96 VSKIDRSLIIIRV
+96 VSKIDKSLVIIRV
-109 ASFCILLLSSSTLF
+109 FSFLMLLLSSSTLF
-123 SIHVGT
+123 SIHIGIN
-129 SGYPEGSGGIS
+129 SFPEGSGGVS
-140 GLLASAWFIEILGM
+140 GLLISAWFIQKLGL

-159 ILMAMMLSFLPL
+159 LLMALILSFLPL
-171 MIGFSWLSVADSV
+171 MVGFSYIKVADFI
-184 GTLLLYLMNK
+184 GTFLLLLMKK
-194 IFELFSLLLSTL
+194 IFDLVSKFSSTM
-206 QGQLKER
+206 KEKQNER
-213 AIKKAQ
+213 VKKKAE
-219 TTKHE
+219 KPIKE
-224 ISEAIKKPL
+224 IKEPIKKPL

-238 NKIKKNAKKKEPKI
+238 NRLKKGSKKKESNI
-252 KIEKSAPPIEESKK
+252 KIEKSAPPIEESKR
-266 ASEQRQ
+266 AAEQRQ
-272 VKMFDSS
+272 AKLFDSS
-279 IESIIP
+279 SESIIP
-285 DLNLLDE
+285 DLNLLNE
-292 APVQQQG
+292 APAKQQG
-299 ASKESLEA
+299 ASKDSLEA

-323 TVEEVLPGPIVTRFE
+323 TVEEILPGPIVTRFE
-338 INPAAGV
+338 INPAPGV
-345 KVNQI
+345 KVSQI

-388 LVTLGEIL
+388 LVVLGEIL
-396 RSRTFEDFSS
+396 RSRTFEDYSS
-406 PLTIALGKDIAGNP
+406 SLTIALGKDIAGNP

-443 GINAMIISLLYKSTP
+443 GINAMIISLLYKSSP

-470 LELSVYE
+470 LELSVYG
-477 GIPHLLSPVV
+477 GIPHLLCPVV
-487 TDMKQAANALRW
+487 TDMKEAANALRW

-535 IKDPLFDPTK
+535 IKDPLFDPKK
-545 EVQTTENIEAP
+545 EVQTTENIEPP
-556 DLEPQ
+556 DLEPL

-650 DMLYIPPGSSTP
+650 DMLYIPPGSSSP
-662 ARVHGAFV
+662 VRVHGAFV
-670 SDEEVNAVS
+670 SDDEVNAVS
-679 ADLQSK
+679 GDLQSK

-693 VTSGQMETP
+693 VTSGQLETP
-702 IPGDVSSSDGDGDSE
+702 IPGEAQSNDGDSDSE
-717 ADPLFDEAVALVTES
+717 SDPLFDEAVALVTES

-764 GELESNGRREVLAP
+764 GELESNGKREVLAP
-778 PPPEV
+778 PPPED